1 MSVHVSESKDE
12 KDALENALV
21 IEVGIGIITNRNA
34 KGAVMLTETRW
45 LVQIIII
52 QGNRT
57 ISVWILPEFLLVL
70 GPRHLRI
77 LP

>member
-45 LVQIIII
+45 LVQIII
-52 QGNRT
+52 QGNRI

>member
-45 LVQIIII
+45 LVQIIIK
-52 QGNRT
+52 GNRT
-57 ISVWILPEFLLVL
+57 ISVWILPEFLLVP